1 MIKYSLTCSG
11 GHFFDSWFANSKEY
25 DRLQKKKLITCP
37 ECDSKNINKSIMAP
51 NLYSKTNK
59 KLIRK
64 NHEKHIKRKLIE
76 LRNYVEKNYKFVGE
90 RFAEEARSIHY
101 DKKTSKG
108 IYGQASP
115 EQTAELIEEGIEVS
129 TIPWVGKKDN

>member
-76 LRNYVEKNYKFVGE
+76 LRNYVEKNCKFVGE